1 MNYVKWSKKGLV
13 LLHGVCSYIIPFLFD
28 VSWLQ
33 SLNSYYYMW
42 TWDWEAPGW
51 RGWKRYVS
59 MDTRFSAASRLPFH
73 PNTATQSKLISQIL
87 ITPNVSAFW
96 DKRQHQGTPSN
107 INATELHFKG
117 TSNNIPLRVYSE
129 VGREVGLSSIGHGF
143 LVCPIRSSYMSNQ
156 KWQRSVQISS
166 IET

>member
-1 MNYVKWSKKGLV
+1 MYCDW
-13 LLHGVCSYIIPFLFD
+13 
-28 VSWLQ
+28 Q

-51 RGWKRYVS
+51 RGRKPYVS

-73 PNTATQSKLISQIL
+73 PNTATQSKLIRQRL
-87 ITPNVSAFW
+87 NNTQCVSFW

-117 TSNNIPLRVYSE
+117 TSNNIPLHVYSE
-129 VGREVGLSSIGHGF
+129 VHYGKSKAVKYHFYWSNFHIAKEIHPWRKCHIFLREALAPLRCTVGSGPLSA
-143 LVCPIRSSYMSNQ
+143 
-156 KWQRSVQISS
+156 
-166 IET
+166 T